1 MVRWFMPTD
10 TVEVG
15 HRCESDR
22 VVKVVDW
29 RFQNDSKQIRVI
41 PEREWPATFE
51 YLASTLRSGMSIPH
65 ALAALA
71 ERGSEEMRAIFAM
84 VRRDL
89 AVGLPLEAA
98 TYSLKEDPHGNRLRE
113 ILLLAREIGVE
124 HLPES
129 LLISSRFIRRDIEV
143 KEEVR
148 VRQGWVRNG
157 ARLGLCAPWIIL
169 LLLLTRASTRATMF
183 TASGLTV
190 ILIGAGAC
198 VIASW
203 WMRRAA
209 KIQGIS

>member
-1 MVRWFMPTD
+1 
-10 TVEVG
+10 
-15 HRCESDR
+15 
-22 VVKVVDW
+22 
-29 RFQNDSKQIRVI
+29 
-41 PEREWPATFE
+41 
-51 YLASTLRSGMSIPH
+51 
-65 ALAALA
+65 
-71 ERGSEEMRAIFAM
+71 MRTIFTM

-98 TYSLKEDPHGNRLRE
+98 TYSLKEYPHGNRLRE
-113 ILLLAREIGVE
+113 ILLLAREVGVE

-169 LLLLTRASTRATMF
+169 LLLLTRESTRATMF

-190 ILIGAGAC
+190 ILIGASAC

-209 KIQGIS
+209 KIQGIN